1 MALLTSTTVLSN
13 YKDPVEIFLAVP
25 EEEDT
30 LSEEETLHLLLL
42 DTGASG
48 TPEKNTNGAHH
59 ETEHGLATRMESP
72 AEIAPPIF
80 ENAGQPLK

>member
-1 MALLTSTTVLSN
+1 LALLTSTTVLSN
-13 YKDPVEIFLAVP
+13 YKDPVENFLAVP
-25 EEEDT
+25 EEEDA

-42 DTGASG
+42 DTEASR

-59 ETEHGLATRMESP
+59 ETEHGVATRMESP
-72 AEIAPPIF
+72 AEIAPPMF